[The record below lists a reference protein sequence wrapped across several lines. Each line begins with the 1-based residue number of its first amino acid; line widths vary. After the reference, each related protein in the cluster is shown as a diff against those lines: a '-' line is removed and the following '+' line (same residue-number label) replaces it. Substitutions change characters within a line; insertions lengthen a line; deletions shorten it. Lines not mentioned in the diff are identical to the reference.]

1 MIIREYKESDEG
13 DVLFINNQCHKK
25 AQPDADLLEVINSPK
40 AKTWV
45 AVDYDGDTVGFIIG
59 TIKHGMPYIYNVAV
73 LSESQGKGIGKSLI
87 ATFETHFYNPK
98 ASYVAWLQVNTNN
111 PAQKLYF
118 DLGYRVDSVD
128 DNFYG
133 NEQHA
138 ICMVKHSR

>member
-1 MIIREYKESDEG
+1 MIIREYKEPYEG
-13 DVLFINNQCHKK
+13 DVLFINNQCHEK

-87 ATFETHFYNPK
+87 ETFEKHFETTRGDY
-98 ASYVAWLQVNTNN
+98 WLQVNKNN

-118 DLGYRVDSVD
+118 DFGYRVESVD

-138 ICMVKHSR
+138 VCMVKHSR